1 MYNNRLQQ
9 EESKLRNI
17 VARQGTTVEKW
28 IELVHENRTIL
39 AAVKTTVQAELT
51 QRIVYALIESDYD
64 GSGCYSDD
72 EIEHILRVRM
82 RHLPKGVLCDE
93 NLLVRT
99 IAASDRTLATVLA
112 LVHHV
117 DMDHWPDH
125 ERIFRLDPAY
135 FF

>member
-1 MYNNRLQQ
+1 MYNRLQ
-9 EESKLRNI
+9 EEEDKLRNI
-17 VARQGTTVEKW
+17 AVRQGTTVETW
-28 IELVHENRTIL
+28 IELVHENRTIM
-39 AAVKTTVQAELT
+39 AAVKTTFQAELT
-51 QRIVYALIESDYD
+51 QRIVHALIESDHD

-99 IAASDRTLATVLA
+99 ITASDRTLATVLA
-112 LVHHV
+112 LVQHI

-135 FF
+135 FS